1 MFLAVAGLVKLV
13 LYFWGWYVAEDNG
26 NGKWAQIVVSIVL
39 SFLTLAQVGVLWIL
53 ADIKTDFRGNKQEF
67 YSKLDRVVEF
77 YQNDSTKL
85 VALINKVCGRVDD
98 LANNVKEHDTLL
110 KFDYPRRKEYFINNK
125 K

>member
-1 MFLAVAGLVKLV
+1 
-13 LYFWGWYVAEDNG
+13 VAEDNG